1 MRNCRDILLVISIYC
16 IGSPRALLGCF
27 NSSLNTKVPSIAAK
41 KVSLVDVGVVGGL
54 SDFSDEREK
63 GPAPTYHMGQAMG
76 AGSGLGRTGSQTIG
90 DDFFSQLSGQ
100 QYQFGGFQK

>member
-1 MRNCRDILLVISIYC
+1 LLAC
-16 IGSPRALLGCF
+16 
-27 NSSLNTKVPSIAAK
+27 IAAN
-41 KVSLVDVGVVGGL
+41 KVSLIDVGVVGGL
-54 SDFSDEREK
+54 SDFSNEREK

-76 AGSGLGRTGSQTIG
+76 AGSGLGRTGSQGIG